1 MQASDLRGSLMS
13 RIKYLFWQLAPYFS
27 LLAKVTVYDEKIE
40 QERRSAREQ
49 FRNTKN
55 SSETPAMLFDGS
67 LATILQSS
75 DSSTMANSGA
85 CENYSLTV
93 IALNPHGEHFIF
105 ISNQEKP
112 YGPYIKHL
120 SQERAEIA
128 LKSIN
133 KKPA

>member
-1 MQASDLRGSLMS
+1 MS
-13 RIKYLFWQLAPYFS
+13 RIKHWFWQFAPHFS
-27 LLAKVTVYDEKIE
+27 LLARVTVYDDKLQ
-40 QERRSAREQ
+40 QERRKAWEQ

-55 SSETPAMLFDGS
+55 SAETPSMLFDGS
-67 LATILQSS
+67 IATILQSS
-75 DSSTMANSGA
+75 DASTMGNSGA